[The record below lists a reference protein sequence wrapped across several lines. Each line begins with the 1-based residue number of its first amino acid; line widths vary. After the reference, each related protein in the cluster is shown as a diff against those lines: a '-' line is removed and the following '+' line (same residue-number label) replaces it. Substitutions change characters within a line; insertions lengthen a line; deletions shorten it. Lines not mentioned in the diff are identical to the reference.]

1 MKKQIGF
8 LVGFI
13 ALFICSAAAYA
24 DMNISITDAEKDI
37 VSISA
42 ESETAGNTSLIIFN
56 PGKDETSIKENDYAQ
71 NSEAVQFFDSEYF
84 SRNAEFTVRMNTA
97 SGGSFSVVM
106 KTPAEKYTQTFEFYP
121 ASVKKEIIDFING
134 ASGSAALTAM
144 RESGSETELDR
155 IMRVYSLYSYIPY
168 ASGNKTK
175 IAESIL
181 SIRDSLN
188 GKKYADDANIMYK
201 YLMQACVLAAYNDS
215 RETLIFD
222 NNDFMYADILGL
234 SGSDTLEDYN
244 KSLSVDGRKKL
255 TEKLLGKD
263 FKTADEFIK
272 SFNEEILYFG
282 IKYYN
287 KMGFGHL
294 DYFFE
299 RYRSEYLSHGFNLN
313 SLSSGTEIKNRVYS
327 LFISKPADN
336 VLQLAAAFNSAVDEV
351 GKAQNNNQSMGGTG
365 GTGGGGGG
373 GSIKTGGLPAAPTNS
388 VSEQVKENT
397 AAFDDLKD
405 VAWAEEA
412 INSLTALG
420 AVNGKSDRIFAP
432 NDLIKRAEFV
442 KILVLALGINT
453 ENASCDFEDVKNSWS
468 SVYVAAAHNAG
479 IVNGISDTLFGAEN
493 TILREEGAAMLY
505 RAAQSMNTSAE
516 SEELFSDDGEI
527 SEYAREAVY
536 TLKAKGIISGRG
548 ANEFAP
554 KSGMTRAEAAKLIY
568 QTINIIGSD
577 VR

>member
-13 ALFICSAAAYA
+13 ALFICSAAAFA
-24 DMNISITDAEKDI
+24 DINISITDAEKDM
-37 VSISA
+37 VCISA

-71 NSEAVQFFDSEYF
+71 NSDAVQFFDTEYF
-84 SRNAEFTVRMNTA
+84 SRKAEFTVRMNTS
-97 SGGSFSVVM
+97 SGGSFNVIM
-106 KTPAEKYTQTFEFYP
+106 KTPAEKYTKTFEFYP
-121 ASVKKEIIDFING
+121 ASVKKEIIDFINS
-134 ASGSAALTAM
+134 ASGSAALT
-144 RESGSETELDR
+144 EELDR
-155 IMRVYSLYSYIPY
+155 IMRVYSLYDYIPY
-168 ASGNKTK
+168 VSGNKTK

-181 SIRDSLN
+181 SIRDSLS
-188 GKKYADDANIMYK
+188 GKKYTDDTNIMYK
-201 YLMQACVLAAYNDS
+201 YLMQSCVLAAYNDS

-222 NNDFMYADILGL
+222 NNDFMYAEVLGL

-244 KSLSVDGRKKL
+244 KSLSAEGRKKL
-255 TEKLLGKD
+255 TERLLGKN

-299 RYRSEYLSHGFNLN
+299 RYRSEYLSCGFKLN
-313 SLSSGTEIKNRVYS
+313 SLSGGTEIKNRVYS
-327 LFISKPADN
+327 LFISKPAEN
-336 VLQLAAAFNSAVDEV
+336 ILQLAAAFNSAVDEV
-351 GKAQNNNQSMGGTG
+351 GKSQNNNRNN
-365 GTGGGGGG
+365 GGGGGG
-373 GSIKTGGLPAAPTNS
+373 GGGTKTGGLPAAPSNS

-397 AAFDDLKD
+397 SAFDDLKD
-405 VAWAEEA
+405 VSWAEEA

-432 NDLIKRAEFV
+432 NDLIKRAEFI

-468 SVYVAAAHNAG
+468 NAYVAAAHNAG

-505 RAAQSMNTSAE
+505 RAAKSVNGSAA

-527 SEYAREAVY
+527 SGYAKEAVY

-548 ANEFAP
+548 ENEFAP